1 MNILCTICA
10 RSDSKGLKNKNVK
23 MINGIPLVA
32 HSIIQAKK
40 SRAFDKIVVSTDSKK
55 IQKIARFYEAECW
68 FLRPKY
74 LASGTIAK
82 LPVIKHLLLES
93 EKKFNTKFDI
103 IMDLDV
109 TSPLRLIKD
118 IKNSFKQFLKNKSIN
133 MVSVCKSHKNP
144 YFNMIELKNNHYE
157 KVKKFKN
164 INFFTRQKSPVVY
177 DMNASIYL
185 WKRKALV
192 KDYKIINK
200 HTSIFIMPKKRSID
214 IDTKDDFDYVKFLMS
229 K

>member
-1 MNILCTICA
+1 
-10 RSDSKGLKNKNVK
+10 

-93 EKKFNTKFDI
+93 EKKFKTKFDI

-118 IKNSFKQFLKNKSIN
+118 IKNSFKQFL
-133 MVSVCKSHKNP
+133 
-144 YFNMIELKNNHYE
+144 NNNDLILEY
-157 KVKKFKN
+157 N
-164 INFFTRQKSPVVY
+164 SNDSVVY
-177 DMNASIYL
+177 IQ
-185 WKRKALV
+185 
-192 KDYKIINK
+192 
-200 HTSIFIMPKKRSID
+200 D
-214 IDTKDDFDYVKFLMS
+214 ISPGEYNLKLIVDSWVLKTNLELILLFHLLLHRLD
-229 K
+229 